1 MGNYNGNLKI
11 FTDEWKWR
19 VIVKLHEVLKA
30 ILWFKFIALNNCIN
44 KEEMPKIN
52 IIKQHFRFSL
62 REDTTLSIYIYIS
75 KKAYSIITTE
85 RQRWKIIKDSLR
97 DMYADHYCLTHILEK
112 V

>member
-52 IIKQHFRFSL
+52 IIKQNFRFSL
-62 REDTTLSIYIYIS
+62 REDTTLSIYIYKQKGIFNYYHR
-75 KKAYSIITTE
+75 KATMEDY
-85 RQRWKIIKDSLR
+85 
-97 DMYADHYCLTHILEK
+97 
-112 V
+112 